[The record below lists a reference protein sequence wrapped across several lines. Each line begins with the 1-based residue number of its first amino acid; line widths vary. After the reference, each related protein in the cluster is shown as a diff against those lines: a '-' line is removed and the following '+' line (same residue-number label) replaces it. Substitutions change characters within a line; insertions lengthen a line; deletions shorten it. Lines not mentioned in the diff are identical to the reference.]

1 MPTAKFGVVP
11 ARGVCWSALV
21 CKSLKKKYNAAGEL
35 QSVHPLFHEDAEIE
49 ARAYFS
55 ETEWKCQLKHGG
67 VQVGPLRVFKP
78 CGQKNTY
85 VEFCAARGQNLTIA
99 PERLEE
105 CKQYVELLKR
115 QRRLPENAKI
125 GPYSISE
132 KGLHR

>member
-1 MPTAKFGVVP
+1 MSSVGFGVIP

-67 VQVGPLRVFKP
+67 VQLGPLHAFKP

-85 VEFCAARGQNLTIA
+85 VEFCTAHGQNPIIA
-99 PERLEE
+99 PEHLEE

-115 QRRLPENAKI
+115 QRRLPQDAKI
-125 GPYSISE
+125 GQYSISD
-132 KGLHR
+132 K